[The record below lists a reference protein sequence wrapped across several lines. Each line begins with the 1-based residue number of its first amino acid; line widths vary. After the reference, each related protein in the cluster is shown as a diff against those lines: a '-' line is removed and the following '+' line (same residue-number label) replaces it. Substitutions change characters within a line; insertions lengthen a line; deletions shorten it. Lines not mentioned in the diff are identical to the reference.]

1 MSDAPWYV
9 QPIATLIASF
19 TGAGFAFLLAGRRT
33 KSQETNRQIG
43 AINRALIVLFSMH
56 GNLETYRQDI
66 IADFVGR
73 DDAWLNASVK
83 PAKVWGNVQFDSG
96 ALDFLLEKKK
106 PNLYA
111 ELLLCE
117 CNFAELSQLI
127 EQRDEIILRQAHPAL
142 GKFLGC
148 HVPEDEIVNAIGQH
162 SVRQLKQ
169 LWEGIAERVIDQIAK
184 TRTLHDKLRDAAVRI
199 NPVRLPVKG
208 VFLD

>member
-96 ALDFLLEKKK
+96 ALDFLLEKK
-106 PNLYA
+106 NRTCTRNCCYA
-111 ELLLCE
+111 SAILPSYLNSSNNVMKLFCGRRILLWV
-117 CNFAELSQLI
+117 NFLA
-127 EQRDEIILRQAHPAL
+127 AM
-142 GKFLGC
+142 FL
-148 HVPEDEIVNAIGQH
+148 
-162 SVRQLKQ
+162 
-169 LWEGIAERVIDQIAK
+169 K
-184 TRTLHDKLRDAAVRI
+184 TKS
-199 NPVRLPVKG
+199 
-208 VFLD
+208 